1 MSVIVTDT
9 QSNHALSAV
18 RSLGK
23 KGIEVTAASDHKHA
37 LSFYSR
43 YSKYSLIYPSPLREG
58 IESFVKFMLMQV
70 RSKKYDVII
79 PIGPYE
85 TLALSL
91 YKEKILPYIAVPVPD
106 YETFVK
112 AWDKSQTFKI
122 AVENDIPC
130 PTTFY
135 PQSLEEV
142 TEISKKVDYP
152 VIIKPRITGG
162 QGGIEYISSPNELV
176 TKYKTMHNKPSIPL
190 MLEYTY
196 PLIQEYIPGE
206 GCGFYALFWNS
217 EAKAIFALRRIREYP
232 LTGGPSSLRESIS
245 KPDIHELGIKVLK
258 LLQWHG
264 VAMVEFRRDSRD
276 GKLKLIE
283 VNPKFWGSLHLSIA
297 SGVDFPFLL
306 YKLAIGEDVKL
317 VTSYKIGLKAR
328 WLIPWDIL
336 WYIASLR
343 SSTTNKLQI
352 TRDFFKFLDK
362 NLVYDTLSL
371 DDPKPAIVQLVH
383 SCRPIIG
390 SMASPRARAAIKRFR
405 FIQKN

>member
-1 MSVIVTDT
+1 
-9 QSNHALSAV
+9 
-18 RSLGK
+18 
-23 KGIEVTAASDHKHA
+23 
-37 LSFYSR
+37 
-43 YSKYSLIYPSPLREG
+43 
-58 IESFVKFMLMQV
+58 MLKQV
-70 RSKKYDVII
+70 QSKKYDAII

-91 YKEKILPYIAVPVPD
+91 YKEKISPYIAVPVAN
-106 YETFVK
+106 YNVFLK

-122 AVENDIPC
+122 AMKNAVPC
-130 PTTFY
+130 PATFC

-162 QGGIEYISSPNELV
+162 QGGIEYVNSPAELV
-176 TKYKTMHNKPSIPL
+176 AKYKTMHDKPSIPL

-206 GCGFYALFWNS
+206 GCGFYALFWDS
-217 EAKAIFALRRIREYP
+217 SPKAIFALRRIREYP

-245 KPDIHELGIKVLK
+245 TPDIHELGIKVLK

-283 VNPKFWGSLHLSIA
+283 VNPKFWGSLYLSIA

-306 YKLAIGEDVKL
+306 YKLAIGQDVKP
-317 VTSYKIGLKAR
+317 VMSYKTGVKAR

-371 DDPKPAIVQLVH
+371 DDPKPAIIQLTQSYH
-383 SCRPIIG
+383 SIVG
-390 SMASPRARAAIKRFR
+390 SMAGPRARTAIKRLIYR
-405 FIQKN
+405 KN

>member
-1 MSVIVTDT
+1 MNAIVTDA

-23 KGIEVTAASDHKHA
+23 KGIEVTAASDHERA
-37 LSFYSR
+37 LSFYSK
-43 YSKYSLIYPSPLREG
+43 YSKYSLTYPSPLREG
-58 IESFVKFMLMQV
+58 IESFVKFMLKQV
-70 RSKKYDVII
+70 QSKKYDAVI

-91 YKEKILPYIAVPVPD
+91 YKEEISPYIAVPVPNYD
-106 YETFVK
+106 VFLK
-112 AWDKSQTFKI
+112 AWDKSQTFRI
-122 AVENDIPC
+122 AMENVVPC
-130 PTTFY
+130 PATFY

-162 QGGIEYISSPNELV
+162 QGGIEYINSPIELV
-176 TKYKTMHNKPSIPL
+176 AKYKTMHDKPSIPL
-190 MLEYTY
+190 MLEYSY

-217 EAKAIFALRRIREYP
+217 EPKAIFALRRIREYP

-245 KPDIHELGIKVLK
+245 TPDVHELGIKVLK
-258 LLQWHG
+258 LLKWHG

-283 VNPKFWGSLHLSIA
+283 VNPKFWGSLYLSIA

-306 YKLAIGEDVKL
+306 YKLAIGQDVKL
-317 VTSYKIGLKAR
+317 VTSYKTSLKAR

-362 NLVYDTLSL
+362 NLVYDTVSL
-371 DDPKPAIVQLVH
+371 DDPKPAIIQLTQ
-383 SCRPIIG
+383 SYRSIIG
-390 SMASPRARAAIKRFR
+390 SMAGPRARTAIKRL
-405 FIQKN
+405 IYPKN